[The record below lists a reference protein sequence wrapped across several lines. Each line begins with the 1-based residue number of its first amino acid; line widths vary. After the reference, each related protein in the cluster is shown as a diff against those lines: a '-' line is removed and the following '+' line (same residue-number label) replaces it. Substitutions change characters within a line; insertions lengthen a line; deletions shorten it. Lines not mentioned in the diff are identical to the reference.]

1 MSTLA
6 LSIQARENL
15 ISLVGTF
22 SKIMAF
28 RSNLHAQPQAVADEN
43 RRLIAASGRAVVVID
58 GSLPASFFAGLV
70 GAADIDWTL
79 VIVFLAGEWLG
90 VKAEAK
96 GSLRRQIIEH
106 LLMRVPIVEF
116 HAPRGEAANPRA
128 VVSNYAQL
136 FTAKHPDLAVLGSFA
151 ESSAND
157 LESSHETMPVA
168 LVEITGRK
176 AIALTAAAWRQIPL
190 VLWVG
195 DDR

>member
-1 MSTLA
+1 
-6 LSIQARENL
+6 
-15 ISLVGTF
+15 
-22 SKIMAF
+22 MAS
-28 RSNLHAQPQAVADEN
+28 RSNLHAQLEAVADEI
-43 RRLIAASGRAVVVID
+43 RRLIAARGRAVVVID
-58 GSLPASFFAGLV
+58 GSLPASFFAGL
-70 GAADIDWTL
+70 AAAPEIDWTL

-96 GSLRRQIIEH
+96 GSLRRQIIDH
-106 LLMRVPIVEF
+106 LLMRVPIIEF

-136 FTAKHPDLAVLGSFA
+136 LTAKQSDLAVLGSFA
-151 ESSAND
+151 QSVSDRIGASED
-157 LESSHETMPVA
+157 TMPVA
-168 LVEITGRK
+168 MVEIAGRT